1 MICGGVGH
9 QSEICLD
16 LFGAFKPCL
25 SSDECSKTLRCKVVG
40 KVRHNLAKKAG
51 EEKQLL
57 EKIGKVEKEG
67 NQEEKWED
75 GLDDKTRRVD

>member
-1 MICGGVGH
+1 M
-9 QSEICLD
+9 D

-40 KVRHNLAKKAG
+40 KVWHNLAKKAG

-57 EKIGKVEKEG
+57 EKIGKSGERRQSGGEVGGWPGRHDQKS
-67 NQEEKWED
+67 
-75 GLDDKTRRVD
+75 GLRPRK